1 MHLHTAVSTNSVN
14 TVIWMRLI
22 WLIPWAKKRCSQ
34 ECMVINYGKLI
45 PEENLSEKL
54 IKKLFRKTQLYNYIK
69 RCQKTC
75 KLLMEAKHSFL
86 PLPPKIR
93 GGFLFLKFG
102 QIMKKLFRNREVS
115 WKGEGHLRRWGVS
128 KLFHQ
133 FSFRKACFHY
143 YWIFLSGKYSHLL

>member
-1 MHLHTAVSTNSVN
+1 
-14 TVIWMRLI
+14 MRLI

-115 WKGEGHLRRWGVS
+115 WKGEGHLRRWAFPNCFISFPSEKHVFITTGFFSPS
-128 KLFHQ
+128 KNTPTCCNQLIY
-133 FSFRKACFHY
+133 SFMWFTFY
-143 YWIFLSGKYSHLL
+143 